1 MRKQIIRLTESD
13 LHRIIKESVRRILRE
28 EDEPEY
34 TQADLD
40 AAKSKMQA
48 LRGKG
53 NHKAF
58 MDAALEYNKIKER
71 LGQANVKDLRKLSPE
86 EQMNW
91 SDDEMRRL
99 GMNPDDRSSHVWNK
113 RLYGIN
119 TQKQLHQDI
128 DAEKGPKI
136 NSELGI

>member
-40 AAKSKMQA
+40 AAKAKMQA

-58 MDAALEYNKIKER
+58 MAAANEYQKIKAAL
-71 LGQANVKDLRKLSPE
+71 GQENVIDLRKMSPE
-86 EQMNW
+86 DQMGWAEKENQRRGVDPEQ
-91 SDDEMRRL
+91 R
-99 GMNPDDRSSHVWNK
+99 GSHIWNK